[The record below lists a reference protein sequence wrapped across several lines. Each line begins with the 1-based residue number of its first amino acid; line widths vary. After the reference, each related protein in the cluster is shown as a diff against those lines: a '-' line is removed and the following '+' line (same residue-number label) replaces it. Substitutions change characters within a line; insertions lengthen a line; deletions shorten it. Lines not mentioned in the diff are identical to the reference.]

1 MDVIS
6 CGKLFKMFL
15 AEGCVFLDICGNRF
29 VHRSQMS
36 FFFGHSKTSTS
47 LGHALVCVLCVIF
60 SSGYFLTFVIISILL
75 FFFTVVVIGTYGNV
89 IFVVADIASIVRF
102 HFDMLSLNNKT
113 AIFLSIHS
121 FFSSVS

>member
-1 MDVIS
+1 M
-6 CGKLFKMFL
+6 CY
-15 AEGCVFLDICGNRF
+15 
-29 VHRSQMS
+29 
-36 FFFGHSKTSTS
+36 FFFW
-47 LGHALVCVLCVIF
+47 LFFNVRY
-60 SSGYFLTFVIISILL
+60 YFHFVIL
-75 FFFTVVVIGTYGNV
+75 FTVVVIGTYGNV